1 MANGSKKD
9 KAKPWSGRFE
19 APTDPRVDEFTGSI
33 GFDRRLAREDL
44 AVNRAHGRM
53 LNKIGLLSD
62 EEWKLIEAGLNKI
75 ETRLEEGRFVFR
87 PELEDVHMNIE
98 AALISEVGPVGAK
111 IHTARSRND
120 QVATDLRLFLRAG
133 TDRVLAGLWALRRAL
148 VELAGQH
155 LETILPGYTHLQRAQ
170 PIRLAHYFLA
180 YDQMIKR
187 DMERFME
194 ARQRTNLSPLGAAAL
209 AGTTFPV
216 DREMTAQELGF
227 EGLALNSLDAVAD
240 RDFVL
245 DFLFASAVLM
255 VHLSRL
261 AEELT
266 LWSSQEFGFIDLADS
281 FTTGSSIMPQ
291 KKNPDVAELIR
302 GKTGRIFG
310 HLVALLTVLKG
321 LPLAYDKD
329 LQEDKEPV
337 FDALDT
343 VAAVVEILPDM
354 LTSMKINQ
362 DRMRAACRRGFLE
375 ATDLADWLAAQGVP
389 FREAHHQVGGLV
401 KFCLGQG
408 RSLTELS
415 LEEMRRFCPQAQAE
429 VFDYLALDKVVDR
442 RASLGGTGLKE
453 VRRALDQARAEIETG
468 RQGKA

>member
-75 ETRLEEGRFVFR
+75 EARLEEGRFVFR